1 MGGGEQMSEKTFP
14 RSFRLNG
21 TANARLEAFCEL
33 TGMRCSEVVKA
44 AIAQFVAPTL
54 GNTVM
59 PVRAQKEQASPTE
72 FHPSRQD
79 AIMRNDEIQSWFKS
93 FWRICDNRVFA
104 ERVIKTIKDKWEK
117 IYDKCPEECGEKYN
131 SYCNSEAMK
140 GREYKHP
147 NSWIND
153 GGYDNEMDKT
163 NTDGGLAYDV
173 E

>member
-1 MGGGEQMSEKTFP
+1 MSDKTFP

-54 GNTVM
+54 GNTNVVM
-59 PVRAQKEQASPTE
+59 HARTEKKEDQKP
-72 FHPSRQD
+72 
-79 AIMRNDEIQSWFKS
+79 IMKKNEIQSWFKS
-93 FWRICDNRVFA
+93 FWNVCDNRVFA
-104 ERVIKTIKDKWEK
+104 ERVVKTISDKWEK
-117 IYDKCPEECGEKYN
+117 VKDKCPEECGEKYN